1 MAYKPVAPLGG
12 FRNGLHLQTCYPD
25 SDSDPVGLLV
35 VSVRLGENVPFVLVF
50 GHVAGKGIEIGMIE
64 RSGLRVKIGF
74 EIEVE
79 NGIRHETEVGQ
90 QDRIG
95 PVPEVVEGQKV

>member
-1 MAYKPVAPLGG
+1 MAYKPVAPLEG

-35 VSVRLGENVPFVLVF
+35 VSVRLGGNVPFVLVF
-50 GHVAGKGIEIGMIE
+50 GHVAGKGIEIGIE
-64 RSGLRVKIGF
+64 RSGLRVKVGF
-74 EIEVE
+74 EIGVE
-79 NGIRHETEVGQ
+79 NGIRHGTEVGQ